1 MKVIC
6 VDNSN
11 KPNEI
16 PISQWLVLK
25 QEYTVIGLKRS
36 IITGEQFFVL
46 SEITPVAPYGGYK
59 IGRFGVDINQLN
71 ELIENKVLEEELI

>member
-6 VDNSN
+6 IDNSN

-46 SEITPVAPYGGYK
+46 SEITPPAPYGGYK
-59 IGRFGVDINQLN
+59 ISRFGVDITKLN